1 MRYLIAVSLLGASV
15 VFAGASPVNAQ
26 VASPQTQAA
35 APMATAPLILFIT
48 QQCAPTSRGGRCSLT
63 FVQVRSG
70 ERPTAGNVQQT
81 CAPGWVARIAAE
93 RGTVEKGGVNRGE
106 AVVCGY
112 TDPAGALRALLQTC
126 DEQTL
131 GICRDANQ
139 VNVQWAFWSPEDP
152 SLQMLPMNAAMPVD
166 RLPKAQACQ
175 SPVPLIESAS
185 CPPATAVQLRL
196 VGLR

>member
-15 VFAGASPVNAQ
+15 VFSGASSVNAQ
-26 VASPQTQAA
+26 VTSPQTRDS
-35 APMATAPLILFIT
+35 APMATAPLALFIT
-48 QQCAPTSRGGRCSLT
+48 QQCAPTSRGGRCTLS

-70 ERPTAGNVQQT
+70 ERPVAGTVQQT
-81 CAPGWVARIAAE
+81 CAPGWVARVAAE

-112 TDPAGALRALLQTC
+112 EEPTAALRALLQTC

-139 VNVQWAFWSPEDP
+139 VNIQWAFWSPENP
-152 SLQMLPMNAAMPVD
+152 SLQMLPMNAALPVN
-166 RLPKAQACQ
+166 RLPQAQACE
-175 SPVPLIESAS
+175 SPVPLVESAS
-185 CPPATAVQLRL
+185 CPPTTAVQLRL

>member
-1 MRYLIAVSLLGASV
+1 MRHWIAISLVGASV
-15 VFAGASPVNAQ
+15 AFTGASLFGAQAVNAQ
-26 VASPQTQAA
+26 TLPAASSGTS
-35 APMATAPLILFIT
+35 PLALFIT
-48 QQCAPTSRGGRCSLT
+48 QQCAPTSRGGRCSVS
-63 FVQVRSG
+63 FVQVRSA
-70 ERPTAGNVQQT
+70 ERPVVGTVQQT

-112 TDPAGALRALLQTC
+112 TDPTAALRALLQTC

-139 VNVQWAFWSPEDP
+139 VNVQWAFWSPDDP
-152 SLQMLPMNAAMPVD
+152 ALQMLPMNAVLPVD
-166 RLPKAQACQ
+166 RLPQAQACQ

-185 CPPATAVQLRL
+185 CPPATAAQLRL